1 MIDNTYTF
9 QEIIGFGGSSKVFSA
24 VDCNNNT
31 VAIKAIRSDKFDNQ
45 EVARMMVLRE
55 YLVMDHVGEHPN
67 IIKHSSCN
75 PEGLLEHEG
84 MTQQVS
90 YNIMEYCKNGS
101 LSTIIKRTGGI
112 EESISKFI
120 FTQLCSAVKFL
131 HDKQFAHLDIKL
143 ENLLLDEC
151 FNVKLADFGW
161 GVSLQKTWGYTDHKV
176 GTPLYMAPEI
186 KNLEKNQKYDGRKA
200 DIYSLGVTLSLL
212 LLGQVSDFSEISDG
226 STVGSSQI
234 SECSDN
240 MDVDIEDPK
249 HYLSTSSKEL
259 LSFML
264 HQDPNKRPSVDD
276 ILSHDWMAVDQP
288 TDNLLE
294 SVYLEM
300 SARVSEVENTSNF

>member
-1 MIDNTYTF
+1 
-9 QEIIGFGGSSKVFSA
+9 
-24 VDCNNNT
+24 
-31 VAIKAIRSDKFDNQ
+31 
-45 EVARMMVLRE
+45 
-55 YLVMDHVGEHPN
+55 
-67 IIKHSSCN
+67 
-75 PEGLLEHEG
+75 
-84 MTQQVS
+84 
-90 YNIMEYCKNGS
+90 
-101 LSTIIKRTGGI
+101 
-112 EESISKFI
+112 
-120 FTQLCSAVKFL
+120 
-131 HDKQFAHLDIKL
+131 
-143 ENLLLDEC
+143 
-151 FNVKLADFGW
+151 
-161 GVSLQKTWGYTDHKV
+161 
-176 GTPLYMAPEI
+176 MAPEI